1 MTRPEKRDTEAGT
14 GSLSTAKGNATLPTY
29 PVIEGSTFQERST
42 LFRRSRLATA
52 AVVVFLLVGRA
63 RTFALQNPAPDQ
75 SQTQPPAAKPDEINI
90 LLPPPDTTA
99 ARIAPTFPEVKI
111 PNFTSCPISE
121 IRSTVPE
128 LAHLKA
134 VQDQSQLFA
143 LIDKI
148 GDKTVDVARKTPNV
162 ISDEA
167 VVSDD
172 SGVRMEKKFSFLVLQ
187 HSLGSKGV
195 IFDEYRVDVAS
206 GQKFQSEDF
215 EKEITSNTRST
226 ATSSLDL
233 PSMNQTG
240 QEPNAAPRSQGF
252 VNDWLYFYP
261 TNRQQSDFRYLGQQK
276 MDGHQTLV
284 VAFAQKPARVRF
296 PAMIG
301 FQNKALPV
309 YMQGVAWVD
318 ASDFRIVRL
327 RTDLLL
333 APSGV
338 PLRQL
343 TADIQFA
350 QIAVA
355 ELASPLWLPRQV
367 VVATNLAGMVHRE
380 SHTYSNYRLF
390 RAHSKVILNP

>member
-1 MTRPEKRDTEAGT
+1 MA
-14 GSLSTAKGNATLPTY
+14 A
-29 PVIEGSTFQERST
+29 
-42 LFRRSRLATA
+42 A
-52 AVVVFLLVGRA
+52 AVVVLLVGQA
-63 RTFALQNPAPDQ
+63 RTFAQQNPAPDQ
-75 SQTQPPAAKPDEINI
+75 SQPQPPTAKPDEINI
-90 LLPPPDTTA
+90 LVPPSDNTA
-99 ARIAPTFPEVKI
+99 APVAPTFPEIKI
-111 PNFTSCPISE
+111 PNFTSCSITD
-121 IRSTVPE
+121 IRGVVPE
-128 LAHLKA
+128 LGHLKP
-134 VQDQSQLFA
+134 VDDQSQLRA
-143 LIDKI
+143 LLDKI

-172 SGVRMEKKFSFLVLQ
+172 GGARTQKKFSFLVVQ
-187 HSLGSKGV
+187 HPLGSTAV
-195 IFDEYRVDVAS
+195 VFDEYRVDAAS

-215 EKEITSNTRST
+215 EKEITSNAGSA

-233 PSMNQTG
+233 PSMNQAG
-240 QEPNAAPRSQGF
+240 QQPDAAPRSQGF

-261 TNRQQSDFRYLGQQK
+261 TNRKQSDFRYLGQQK

-284 VAFAQKPARVRF
+284 VAFAQKPAMVRI

-301 FQNKALPV
+301 FQNKALPI

-327 RTDLLL
+327 RTDLLS

-338 PLRQL
+338 PLREL

-367 VVATNLAGMVHRE
+367 VVETNLAGMTHRE
-380 SHTYSNYRLF
+380 THTYSNYRLF
-390 RAHSKVILNP
+390 RTRSKIILNP